1 MKGISVA
8 PGVFLD
14 VYYDRPTRAWWAC
27 YLDFNGFQLGD
38 AWVENSRDY
47 ALIFRPE
54 VPVLA

>member
-14 VYYDRPTRAWWAC
+14 VYYDRPTRSWWAN
-27 YLDFNGFQLGD
+27 YLDVNGIQLGD

-47 ALIFRPE
+47 ALIFRPP
-54 VPVLA
+54 VPV